1 VTNRLN
7 FPPGFSHV
15 GSKQGQKGLLCCC
28 CVCVVVVKD
37 EKIIFILFESRSRMC
52 VNSNLIEKK
61 FKYDGQGKKRGILG
75 ALTYELLIGGFH

>member
-1 VTNRLN
+1 MSEANRDKKV
-7 FPPGFSHV
+7 FF
-15 GSKQGQKGLLCCC
+15 
-28 CVCVVVVKD
+28 VVVALLLLLLLKM

-61 FKYDGQGKKRGILG
+61 LKYDGQGKKRGILG

>member
-1 VTNRLN
+1 
-7 FPPGFSHV
+7 
-15 GSKQGQKGLLCCC
+15 
-28 CVCVVVVKD
+28 
-37 EKIIFILFESRSRMC
+37 MC